1 MSYKIKRL
9 EEYIGAALAGVL
21 HVDPHLPVLLAALV
35 VIPVGIFIVNGC
47 IAMLLCLPIVLPPRE
62 HCCQPQVEEHWAQQQ
77 PAEWEVT
84 RAHVSRDTCRH
95 VRYSQAAPAQLAVRG
110 RDCAGPRP
118 QRVAQPEV
126 GPHLEAVLGPPED
139 HHQEVEQP
147 RRQVPDHQPVHAHEG
162 ADGVVRDVEHREDDV
177 GEGEEEARQQEDD
190 HSHQHPLPHHVGL
203 GIKLLTLCR

>member
-1 MSYKIKRL
+1 MYCLLVICMSC
-9 EEYIGAALAGVL
+9 
-21 HVDPHLPVLLAALV
+21 VDFITPVYCSL
-35 VIPVGIFIVNGC
+35 GC
-47 IAMLLCLPIVLPPRE
+47 IA
-62 HCCQPQVEEHWAQQQ
+62 
-77 PAEWEVT
+77 
-84 RAHVSRDTCRH
+84 
-95 VRYSQAAPAQLAVRG
+95 
-110 RDCAGPRP
+110 
-118 QRVAQPEV
+118 
-126 GPHLEAVLGPPED
+126 PPED